1 MYEFVLRVCPRPLV
15 SYRKGSSVVVV
26 VVVDGVV
33 VDGVLARGK
42 KKRKANMMATKIVVN
57 STPEKK

>member
-1 MYEFVLRVCPRPLV
+1 M
-15 SYRKGSSVVVV
+15 VV

-33 VDGVLARGK
+33 VDGVLARGT